1 MISVSEAK
9 LVYSA
14 LVKGAMQGG
23 YGTDVAAFLAGGK
36 RLDHADMQQ
45 IIGLAHMLEEPS
57 GMRPRVYQIGEDEG
71 SLLLLVGNEVKNGEY
86 YVDVASDWSTISARP
101 GKLTKAWP
109 VQTAH
114 FVGFTVY
121 SGNYNVSLE
130 RFKKMSPEERKRG
143 WDGFCPA
150 GYHGLDYQG
159 QACDLC
165 AKDSTGKRELP
176 F

>member
-1 MISVSEAK
+1 MISVNDAK

-14 LVKGAMQGG
+14 LMKGAMQGG
-23 YGTDVAAFLAGGK
+23 YETNVAAFLADGK
-36 RLDHADMQQ
+36 QLNHEQMRSV
-45 IIGLAHMLEEPS
+45 IGLAHLLEEPG
-57 GMRPRVYQIGEDEG
+57 GMRPRVYQIGDDEDA
-71 SLLLLVGNEVKNGEY
+71 LLLLVGEEVKNGEY

-101 GKLTKAWP
+101 GKLTKNWP

-121 SGNYNVSLE
+121 NGNYNTSLE

-150 GYHGLDYQG
+150 GMHGLDYQG

-165 AKDSTGKRELP
+165 AKDSTGRRELP